1 MQVVYD
7 RFFEKMK
14 ENNISQRE
22 LKDKLN
28 FGNSILDRLRCNGYV
43 TTETIGKICNFF
55 RCQPN
60 DIMEIIFDDGEDIE
74 SLKQAKIAE
83 LQRQIEQLQGSK

>member
-1 MQVVYD
+1 MKVVYY
-7 RFFEKMK
+7 RLFQKMK
-14 ENNISQRE
+14 NERITRKQMMEE
-22 LKDKLN
+22 LGFSNSIFDKLN
-28 FGNSILDRLRCNGYV
+28 KNGNV

-60 DIMEIIFDDGEDIE
+60 DIMEVIFDDGEDVE

-83 LQRQIEQLQGSK
+83 LQRQIEQLEGK

>member
-1 MQVVYD
+1 MKVVYY
-7 RFFEKMK
+7 RLFQKMK
-14 ENNISQRE
+14 NERITRKQMMEE
-22 LKDKLN
+22 LGFSNSIFDKLN
-28 FGNSILDRLRCNGYV
+28 KNGNV

-83 LQRQIEQLQGSK
+83 LQRQIEQLQGK

>member
-7 RFFEKMK
+7 KFFEKIK
-14 ENNISQRE
+14 CHKIQ
-22 LKDKLN
+22 LKDFMAATEIGGSIMQKLRHN
-28 FGNSILDRLRCNGYV
+28 GNV

-60 DIMEIIFDDGEDIE
+60 DIMEVIFDDGEDIE
-74 SLKQAKIAE
+74 SLKQRQIAE
-83 LQRQIEQLQGSK
+83 LQRQIEQLQGK

>member
-1 MQVVYD
+1 MQVVYY
-7 RFFEKMK
+7 RLFQKMK
-14 ENNISQRE
+14 NERITRKQMMEE
-22 LKDKLN
+22 LGFSNSIFDKLN
-28 FGNSILDRLRCNGYV
+28 KNGYV

-60 DIMEIIFDDGEDIE
+60 DIMEVIFDDGEDVE

-83 LQRQIEQLQGSK
+83 LQRQIEQLQGK

>member
-1 MQVVYD
+1 MKVVYY
-7 RFFEKMK
+7 RLFQKMK
-14 ENNISQRE
+14 NERITRKQMMEE
-22 LKDKLN
+22 LGFSNSIFDKLN
-28 FGNSILDRLRCNGYV
+28 KNGNV

-60 DIMEIIFDDGEDIE
+60 DIMEVIFDDGEDVE

-83 LQRQIEQLQGSK
+83 LQRQIEQLQGK

>member
-1 MQVVYD
+1 MQVVYY
-7 RFFEKMK
+7 RLFQKMK
-14 ENNISQRE
+14 NERITRKQMMEE
-22 LKDKLN
+22 LGFSNSIFDKLN
-28 FGNSILDRLRCNGYV
+28 KNGNV

-60 DIMEIIFDDGEDIE
+60 DIMEVIFDDGEDVE

-83 LQRQIEQLQGSK
+83 LQRQIEQLQGK

>member
-1 MQVVYD
+1 MQVVYY
-7 RFFEKMK
+7 RLFQKMK
-14 ENNISQRE
+14 NERITRKQMMEE
-22 LKDKLN
+22 LGFSNSIFDKLN
-28 FGNSILDRLRCNGYV
+28 KNGNV

-83 LQRQIEQLQGSK
+83 LQRQIEQLQGK